1 MTHRDSTEVRV
12 RRAARADVPAIVRL
26 LADDRLGATREI
38 VGEPLAQVY
47 WDAFDAMAAER
58 GNEYLVA
65 EANGEVVGCLQLTII
80 AGLSRSGMTRGQLE
94 GVRVDSRYR
103 GHGTGEQLVR
113 AAVERSRELGC
124 KLVQLTSD
132 RTRVDAIRFYE
143 RLGFVP
149 SHVGMKLTLD

>member
-1 MTHRDSTEVRV
+1 MVDRTSTEVRV
-12 RRAARADVPAIVRL
+12 RRAQRRDVPAIIRL

-38 VGEPLAQVY
+38 VGESVAQVY
-47 WDAFDAMAAER
+47 WDAFDAMTAQP

-65 EANGEVVGCLQLTII
+65 DVGGEVVGCLQLTII
-80 AGLSRSGMTRGQLE
+80 AGLSRSGLTRGQLE
-94 GVRVDSRYR
+94 GVRVASEYR
-103 GHGTGEQLVR
+103 GHRIGEQLIR
-113 AAVERSRELGC
+113 AAIESAREAGC
-124 KLVQLTSD
+124 RLVQLTSD